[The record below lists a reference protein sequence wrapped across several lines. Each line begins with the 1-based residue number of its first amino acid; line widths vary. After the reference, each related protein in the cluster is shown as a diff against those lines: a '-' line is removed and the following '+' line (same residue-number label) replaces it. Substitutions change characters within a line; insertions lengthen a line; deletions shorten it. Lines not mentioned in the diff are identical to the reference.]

1 MKAMQRSRTI
11 LLALLLCGAPGAQA
25 ADRGSGHFR
34 KGEVRSDLRH
44 VVAVMDEDAPDGRGS
59 TYVYLSD
66 VPMDAGRIA
75 AAFHAS
81 TAAEEQLGDASAGY
95 VRICINAEGGECG
108 LYFSHNNP
116 NASFNSSGY
125 GVFKLDA
132 APAGRIAGRWVLAE
146 PDDFFGETYDFDLN
160 FDVAI
165 TPPPGK
171 PLPADGGEP
180 GKAYRAW
187 TTAIAKGDL
196 PALRAL
202 VGDDYNSWRIKS
214 DDQDDVK
221 GALKDLRDGTPVQ
234 AKVLRGRID
243 GDNAVLWVEG
253 KDRDDILRRG
263 RVLLQRVDGGW
274 RYMEADL
281 DSVEG

>member
-1 MKAMQRSRTI
+1 MHQLVRIGFGAA
-11 LLALLLCGAPGAQA
+11 ALCVALVANA

-34 KGEVRSDLRH
+34 KGEVRLEARH
-44 VVAVMDEDAPDGRGS
+44 VIAVTVDEDGDAAS
-59 TYVYLSD
+59 AQTYVYLSS
-66 VPMDAGRIA
+66 VPMDAGKVA
-75 AAFHAS
+75 SAFQPS
-81 TAAEEQLGDASAGY
+81 SAAEEQLGDGSAGY
-95 VRICINAEGGECG
+95 VRICINADGAECG

-116 NASFNSSGY
+116 SASFNSSGY

-165 TPPPGK
+165 TQPGGK

-214 DDQDDVK
+214 DDADDVK

-234 AKVLRGRID
+234 AKVLRGRLD

-263 RVLLQRVDGGW
+263 RVSLTRVEGAW
-274 RYMEADL
+274 RFMEADL
-281 DSVEG
+281 DTVSE

>member
-1 MKAMQRSRTI
+1 MRASRFGFCV
-11 LLALLLCGAPGAQA
+11 ALLCAALSAGAT
-25 ADRGSGHFR
+25 DRGSGHFR
-34 KGEVRSDLRH
+34 KGEVRLEAKH
-44 VVAVMDEDAPDGRGS
+44 VIAVTVDEEGDAAS
-59 TYVYLSD
+59 AQTYVYLSS
-66 VPMDAGRIA
+66 VPMDAGKVA
-75 AAFHAS
+75 SAFQPS
-81 TAAEEQLGDASAGY
+81 SAAEEQLRDASAGY

-165 TPPPGK
+165 TPPPGN

-180 GKAYRAW
+180 GKAYRTW

-202 VGDDYNSWRIKS
+202 VGDQVSLLDT
-214 DDQDDVK
+214 
-221 GALKDLRDGTPVQ
+221 ATPV
-234 AKVLRGRID
+234 ARRTYSLLHATGMLRKTALD
-243 GDNAVLWVEG
+243 GAQCQLVTTGELAA
-253 KDRDDILRRG
+253 
-263 RVLLQRVDGGW
+263 LQHAAAQWLGVPAQCCKPATLG
-274 RYMEADL
+274 
-281 DSVEG
+281 

>member
-1 MKAMQRSRTI
+1 MHQLVRIGFGAA
-11 LLALLLCGAPGAQA
+11 ALCVALVANA

-34 KGEVRSDLRH
+34 KGEVRLEARH
-44 VVAVMDEDAPDGRGS
+44 VIAVTVDEDGDAAS
-59 TYVYLSD
+59 AQTYVYLSS
-66 VPMDAGRIA
+66 VPMDAGKVA
-75 AAFHAS
+75 SAFQPS
-81 TAAEEQLGDASAGY
+81 SAAEEQLGDGSAGY
-95 VRICINAEGGECG
+95 VRICINADGAECG

-116 NASFNSSGY
+116 SASFNSSGY

-165 TPPPGK
+165 TQPGGK

-214 DDQDDVK
+214 DDADDVK

-234 AKVLRGRID
+234 AKVLRGRLD

-263 RVLLQRVDGGW
+263 RVSLVRVEGAW
-274 RYMEADL
+274 RFMEADL
-281 DSVEG
+281 DTVSE

>member
-1 MKAMQRSRTI
+1 MRATRFGFGV
-11 LLALLLCGAPGAQA
+11 ALLCAALSASA

-34 KGEVRSDLRH
+34 KGEVRIDVRH
-44 VVAVMDEDAPDGRGS
+44 VIAVVVDEAGTEADTH

-66 VPMDAGRIA
+66 VPMDAGKVA

-81 TAAEEQLGDASAGY
+81 SAAEQQLGDGRAGY
-95 VRICINAEGGECG
+95 VRVCINAEGGECG

-116 NASFNSSGY
+116 SASFNSSGY
-125 GVFKLDA
+125 GTFKLDA
-132 APAGRIAGRWVLAE
+132 APGGRIAGRWVLAE
-146 PDDFFGETYDFDLN
+146 PDDFFGETYDFDLR

-187 TTAIAKGDL
+187 IAAVAKGDL
-196 PALRAL
+196 AALRAM
-202 VGDDYNSWRIKS
+202 VGGDYNGWRIKS

-221 GALKDLRDGTPVQ
+221 AALKDLRDGTPMQ
-234 AKVLRGRID
+234 ARILRGRID
-243 GDNAVLWVEG
+243 GDSAVVWVEG

-263 RVLLQRVDGGW
+263 RVLLQRSDGVW

-281 DSVEG
+281 DNVEE

>member
-1 MKAMQRSRTI
+1 MRASRFGFCV
-11 LLALLLCGAPGAQA
+11 ALLCAALSAGAT
-25 ADRGSGHFR
+25 DRGSGHFR
-34 KGEVRSDLRH
+34 KGEVRLEAKH
-44 VVAVMDEDAPDGRGS
+44 VIAVTVDEEGDAAS
-59 TYVYLSD
+59 AQTYVYLSS
-66 VPMDAGRIA
+66 VPMDAGKVA
-75 AAFHAS
+75 SAFQPS
-81 TAAEEQLGDASAGY
+81 SAAEEQLRDASAGY

-125 GVFKLDA
+125 GVFKLA
-132 APAGRIAGRWVLAE
+132 TAPAGRIAGRWTLAE
-146 PDDFFGETYDFDLN
+146 PGDFFGETYDFDLD
-160 FDVAI
+160 FDAAV

-221 GALKDLRDGTPVQ
+221 SAIKDLRDGTPL
-234 AKVLRGRID
+234 APKILGGRID
-243 GDNAVLWVEG
+243 GDSAVLWVEG

-263 RVLLQRVDGGW
+263 RVQLQRADQAW
-274 RYMEADL
+274 RFMEADL
-281 DSVEG
+281 DSVDE